1 MEILPGRIHP
11 NSNLPHNT
19 LMLLRQIHR
28 IVAGRLQLVEDMHDG
43 ENSALSRALYQQLET
58 LDKLMIMGRRERN
71 LLDELCI
78 HKLVFVDKV
87 FSFQ

>member
-1 MEILPGRIHP
+1 
-11 NSNLPHNT
+11 
-19 LMLLRQIHR
+19 
-28 IVAGRLQLVEDMHDG
+28 MHDG

-71 LLDELCI
+71 LVDELCI

-87 FSFQ
+87 LSFQ